1 MDLNYLNNKIDEID
15 IPIATIANKMGLSRQ
30 SLYLKLNG
38 RREFKTSEMLK
49 ICEILRLTIEERNH
63 IFFADKVDKSAN
75 NIINPRS
82 GS

>member
-75 NIINPRS
+75 SIINPRS

>member
-63 IFFADKVDKSAN
+63 IFFADKVDKNA
-75 NIINPRS
+75 NIISNPRS

>member
-1 MDLNYLNNKIDEID
+1 MDLNYLNSKIDEID
-15 IPIATIANKMGLSRQ
+15 IPIATIANKMGISRQ

-63 IFFADKVDKSAN
+63 IFFANKVDKNAN
-75 NIINPRS
+75 ARKR
-82 GS
+82 G